1 MLVELIESL
10 KQNNL
15 GLGGSCSGQ
24 RWDRRARDLTDLY
37 LSLDVRQLRREGLL
51 EPGRLF
57 RWRWTGEGEM
67 VAAVDVRIDAE
78 RVNLSYRTRGEDRDD
93 WAAKEYAVTIER
105 TPCHFGGSRPWL
117 LCPVAGCGRRVA
129 ILYGGPIFAC
139 RHCHRLAY
147 RCQRETVDE
156 RAARRA
162 DKIRGRLGWPPGL
175 WNARG
180 NKKKGMNWRTFGR
193 LAMSHEAF
201 AAAAFRALTREAH
214 RLSELA
220 HQKL

>member
-1 MLVELIESL
+1 MG
-10 KQNNL
+10 
-15 GLGGSCSGQ
+15 GLGSGE
-24 RWDRRARDLTDLY
+24 RWDRNSKDLTESY
-37 LSLDVRQLRREGLL
+37 LTIDVRRLSREGLVS
-51 EPGRLF
+51 PGQSY
-57 RWRWTGEGEM
+57 RWKWTGNGEDLAS
-67 VAAVDVRIDAE
+67 VEVRIDAE

-162 DKIRGRLGWPPGL
+162 DKVRARLGWPQGL
-175 WNARG
+175 WSPRG
-180 NKKKGMNWRTFGR
+180 PRRKGMHLRTFTK
-193 LAMSHEAF
+193 LTATYEAF
-201 AAAAFRALTREAH
+201 AANAAKGLLHEVERLTGLVR
-214 RLSELA
+214 
-220 HQKL
+220 QKL